1 MAVVKS
7 LTVLLPTYN
16 GALYLPEQ
24 IESLRKQTDADSCV
38 LIQDDGSTDE
48 TLAFL
53 DSLKNDSLFA
63 FGTEFGRHF
72 GAKDNFLSMMRQV
85 KSPYVALC
93 DQDDVWEP
101 DRLALGRRALE
112 EAEARLG
119 PSTPLLVHSDCKVTD
134 AEGHIIHES
143 FFAHQGWDPEA
154 KSLSRLLVQ
163 NNVTGCT
170 VMMNH
175 ALCRLVADHA
185 NSRIFMH
192 DWFIAQTAAAFGEIL
207 FIPQPLVRYRQHGN
221 NAIGASKSGFGA
233 RILKTVR
240 SPELARQRIALTYDQ
255 AAVFRD
261 CHGDDL
267 PEEARTCVDEYLAT
281 QSLPKLKRIRAVRC
295 GGYTMQSRIARMGQM
310 LFG

>member
-1 MAVVKS
+1 MVKS

-24 IESLRKQTDADSCV
+24 IESLRKQTDQDYCV
-38 LIQDDGSTDE
+38 LIQDDGSTDK
-48 TLAFL
+48 TLSFL

-63 FGTEFGRHF
+63 FGIESGRHF
-72 GAKDNFLSMMRQV
+72 GAKDNFLSLMHQAE
-85 KSPYVALC
+85 SPYVALC
-93 DQDDVWEP
+93 DQDDIWEP
-101 DRLALGRRALE
+101 NHLALGRRSLE
-112 EAEARLG
+112 ETEARLG
-119 PSTPLLVHSDCKVTD
+119 PSTPLLVHSDCTVTD
-134 AEGHIIHES
+134 ADSHIIHES

-170 VMMNH
+170 VMMNR
-175 ALCRLVADHA
+175 ALCRLVTEHADPA
-185 NSRIFMH
+185 RIFMH
-192 DWFIAQTAAAFGEIL
+192 DWFLAQTAAAFGEIL
-207 FIPQPLVRYRQHGN
+207 FIRQPLVRYRQHGN

-233 RILKTVR
+233 RILKAVR

-261 CHGDDL
+261 CYGDDL
-267 PEEARTCVDEYLAT
+267 PEEAKACVNEYLTT
-281 QSLPKLKRIRAVRC
+281 QSLPKLKRIRAVRR

-310 LFG
+310 LSG